1 MLERKIIYPKDVAEY
16 YHEFQDQKGSFI
28 TLMGCYPIGSN
39 AQRIMVVA
47 KKSITKMQT
56 HKLLTK
62 IYQHKRKSA

>member
-16 YHEFQDQKGSFI
+16 YQKGSFI

-47 KKSITKMQT
+47 KKINNEDVN
-56 HKLLTK
+56 
-62 IYQHKRKSA
+62 A